1 MQRLISKYALAAHLS
16 ILATAPLFLFPF
28 FGDAEVAKVL
38 LWLSLSAFVWMVMEP
53 SRREGER
60 MHDARRRFSREFLK
74 DPLMWF
80 SALWCVIAA
89 VRWCNSGVSMAYD
102 AELSAWSLKA
112 PAMMFFPG
120 SAEDCGRLPFAAIV
134 AFTVLMQGLRHA
146 LGASAR
152 MAFLFTMSLLAGI
165 ASAVAVVMAFFGSSI
180 LEQMKCPSLIP
191 SYVGVSFGLAML
203 AGLVSMVAAFERR
216 WHRIMLLFVFAVGGC
231 AMGLVC
237 FSPVYMTV
245 VFTGALLL
253 LLLYSM
259 FYSMKNLSGS
269 GEFKLLVVFSVSL
282 CAGLA
287 LVYLMVP
294 PAMVSEKLAQ
304 LLEWN
309 VFTEKFWAE
318 RDVLSAIAMKMWF
331 SNPWIGTGLGSYPMA
346 LDFFAADADWQI
358 ISSSQSMP
366 LHGWWHV
373 AAERGIAGAIMLA
386 VPFLFLLFTYA
397 IRLIGGISARLPHPA
412 CLLCPVVLVAGA
424 LLMFV
429 DSSLLRPEALLIFS
443 ALMAVSASSFP
454 IRKKRVKTEKVNG

>member
-1 MQRLISKYALAAHLS
+1 MS

-80 SALWCVIAA
+80 SALWCVIAVA
-89 VRWCNSGVSMAYD
+89 RWCNSGVSMAYD

-120 SAEDCGRLPFAAIV
+120 SAEACGLLPFAALV

-165 ASAVAVVMAFFGSSI
+165 ASGVAVVMAFFGSSI

-216 WHRIMLLFVFAVGGC
+216 WHRIMILFVFAVGGC

-294 PAMVSEKLAQ
+294 PATVSEKLAQ

-397 IRLIGGISARLPHPA
+397 SRLIGGISARLPHPA